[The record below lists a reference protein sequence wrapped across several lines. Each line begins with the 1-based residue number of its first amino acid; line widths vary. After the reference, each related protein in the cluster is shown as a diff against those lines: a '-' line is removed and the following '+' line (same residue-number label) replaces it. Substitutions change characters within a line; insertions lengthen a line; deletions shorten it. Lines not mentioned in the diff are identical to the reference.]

1 MAKSTA
7 ARKTKKSPAQKTEPT
22 RERLFDDGWRFHLG
36 DAPGAENPAFDD
48 ARWRRLDLPHDWSI
62 EDLPPA
68 SPESYEHCYLPVVQA
83 AWRFKRGDDTNWK
96 DPNLD
101 ESDWETVNLP
111 DCWEHHSNYNDDNV
125 FGWYRRRVEIPA
137 AYKGQDVIFLLGK
150 VDDVDEAFVNGVRIG
165 GSGTFPPHYQTA
177 YFVERSYTVSASL
190 LKYDGTDV
198 LAVRVFD
205 GPGSGGIIDAPAMTG
220 DRVRVG
226 PFDTHAS
233 PGGKHT
239 GYVLGGV
246 GWYRKP
252 FRLAAADR
260 GKSVSIRFDGV
271 YMDSDV
277 WINGHALGNHPYG
290 YTSFTYDLTP
300 FLNPTGQNV
309 LAVRV
314 RNLGKNSRWYSGS
327 GIYRHVWL
335 TLTDPLHVATYGV
348 FVTTP
353 DVTDKQAT
361 VRIATTL
368 QNDRQAAANVQVR
381 ATILSSNMAVSA
393 VSAAVAQ
400 PPSAVSSSFLPVSSS
415 VPQQQQE
422 NSKTQPGAAV
432 PQQRQDTAGTAVEH
446 MGKMPM
452 PQGATVEQTLVVK
465 KPRRWSVDSPILY
478 EAVVEVLE
486 NGAVIDRVR
495 VPFGIRTFSFDA
507 RLGFQLNGQSLKMK
521 GACIH
526 HDNGPLGAATID
538 RAEVRRVEI
547 MKANGFNAI
556 RTAHNPPSPAFLDA
570 CDRLGVLVMDESF
583 DQWQM
588 QKNPEDYHRF
598 FDDWWQRDTQSMVL
612 RDRNHPSIVIW
623 SIGNEI
629 MEYMQ
634 PSGAELSKMQ
644 ADYVRQLD
652 PTRPVTSAIGGMR
665 DEADPFLAPL
675 DVAGYN
681 YAYPLYVRD
690 HGRHPMRVILGT
702 ESWPL
707 FAFDQWMGVLDN
719 AHVAGDFVWTG
730 MDYFG
735 ECGIGF
741 HDLDGN
747 INPERWPFHGCDCGD
762 IDVCGFKKPPSYY
775 RDVLWGRSALE
786 MAVHAP
792 LPEGAKEWLNPWGW
806 PDEERS
812 WTWPGSEGKPM
823 QVSIYSTE
831 WEVRLTLNGREIG
844 TKEVSRETKFT
855 ATFDVP
861 YEPGELRAEALSAEG
876 KVVARQSLRTA
887 GAPAKLR
894 LTVDRAKIRADRN
907 DLAFVTVEV
916 LDPNGLVVPNA
927 ALTVNFRLTGPG
939 ELAAVGNGDPKF
951 VGSFQQPHC
960 TPHRGRCLAIV
971 RPKGKTG
978 AIEFRA
984 QVKGLT
990 PAALKIQ
997 TT

>member
-1 MAKSTA
+1 MAKFTA
-7 ARKTKKSPAQKTEPT
+7 ARKSKKSPVREIEPA

-36 DAPGAENPAFDD
+36 DAPGAQSAAFDD

-68 SPESYEHCYLPVVQA
+68 TPETYEHCYLPVAQGT
-83 AWRFKRGDDTNWK
+83 WRFKKGDDANWK
-96 DPNLD
+96 EPNLD

-111 DCWEHHSNYNDDNV
+111 DTWEHHSNYTDDNV
-125 FGWYRRRVEIPA
+125 FGWYRRRVDVPA
-137 AYKGQDVIFLLGK
+137 AYKGKDVVFLLGK

-165 GSGTFPPHYQTA
+165 GCGTFPPQYQTA
-177 YFVERSYTVSASL
+177 YFMDRVYTVPASL
-190 LKYDGTDV
+190 LRYDGTDV

-205 GPGSGGIIDAPAMTG
+205 GPGSGGIVDAPAMTG

-246 GWYRKP
+246 GWYRKQ
-252 FRLAAADR
+252 FKLAAANRD
-260 GKSVSIRFDGV
+260 KSVSVRFDGV

-277 WINGHALGNHPYG
+277 WINGVHLGNHPYG
-290 YTSFTYDLTP
+290 YTSFQYDLAP
-300 FLNPTGQNV
+300 HLKPAGQTNV

-335 TLTDPLHVATYGV
+335 TVAAPLHVAPYGV
-348 FVTTP
+348 CVTTP
-353 DVTDKQAT
+353 DVTDKQAA

-381 ATILSSNMAVSA
+381 ATILPCGMGVPPMCSTGVSP
-393 VSAAVAQ
+393 VV
-400 PPSAVSSSFLPVSSS
+400 AVSSVSSLA
-415 VPQQQQE
+415 QQ
-422 NSKTQPGAAV
+422 
-432 PQQRQDTAGTAVEH
+432 QDTAGTAVEH

-465 KPRRWSVDSPILY
+465 KPRRWSVDSPTLY
-478 EAVVEVLE
+478 EAVVEVLQD
-486 NGAVIDRVR
+486 GAVIDTVR
-495 VPFGIRTFSFDA
+495 VPFGIRTISFDA
-507 RLGFQLNGQSLKMK
+507 RLGFQLNGQSLKIK
-521 GACIH
+521 GACMH
-526 HDNGPLGAATID
+526 HDNGPLGSATID

-583 DQWQM
+583 DQWQL

-598 FDDWWQRDTQSMVL
+598 FDQWWQRDTDSMVL
-612 RDRNHPSIVIW
+612 RDRNHPSIIIW

-644 ADYVRQLD
+644 ADRVRLLD

-675 DVAGYN
+675 DVSGYN
-681 YAYPLYVRD
+681 YAHALYVRD
-690 HGRHPMRVILGT
+690 HGRHPMRVVLAT

-741 HDLDGN
+741 HDFDGN

-786 MAVHAP
+786 MAVHVP
-792 LPEGAKEWLNPWGW
+792 LPEGKKEWLNPWGW

-812 WTWPGSEGKPM
+812 WTWPTCEGKPM
-823 QVSIYSTE
+823 QVSIYSTAQQ
-831 WEVRLTLNGREIG
+831 VRLTLNGKDLG
-844 TKEVSRETKFT
+844 TKPVSRETKFT
-855 ATFDVP
+855 ASFDVP
-861 YEPGELRAEALSAEG
+861 YEPGELRAEALAGG

-887 GAPAKLR
+887 GKPAKLR
-894 LTVDRAKIRADRN
+894 LTADRARIQADRN

-916 LDPNGLVVPNA
+916 LDRDGLVVPNA
-927 ALTVNFRLTGPG
+927 ALTVNFRIAGPG
-939 ELAAVGNGDPKF
+939 ELAAVGNGDPRF
-951 VGSFQQPHC
+951 IGSFQQPHC
-960 TPHRGRCLAIV
+960 TPQRGRCLAIV
-971 RPKGKTG
+971 RPKGKPG

-984 QVKGLT
+984 QAKGLT
-990 PAALKIQ
+990 PAAIKIQ